1 MTDYLTIARKKID
14 QIDHKMIKLFE
25 QRLEVSR
32 NLGLYKKTRKLSV
45 YNPRRELELLNQ
57 NMRKL
62 RNVKENGIYYRKFF
76 NTVLSISKI
85 VQREKIT
92 HKCGLLGKN
101 LTHSKSPLIHNVIS
115 NLSKR
120 SYSYELIEI
129 EELND
134 VKPYLKMLK
143 NGEYLGFNVT
153 MPYKNSIIKY
163 CDYLTPISYLTG
175 SVNTLYVKRG
185 KIYGDNTDY
194 YGLKFSIN
202 EIPFDLTNH
211 TIHIL
216 GTGSTAKTAGYILNE
231 KKVSTKFVS
240 RDATNKKLNFPIIN
254 YDELE
259 KENIDI
265 IINATP
271 VGMYP
276 NVNERIIKKDIAKQA
291 NYALD
296 MIYNP
301 EKSLLLEDA
310 KAGSN
315 GLHMLIVQALESFKL
330 WFAFQLSVTKSTVE
344 KVKTNYDKLL

>member
-1 MTDYLTIARKKID
+1 MTDYLNLARKKIE
-14 QIDHKMIKLFE
+14 QIDRKMIKLFE

-32 NLGLYKKTRKLSV
+32 NLGLYKKTHKLSV

-62 RNVKENGIYYRKFF
+62 RNVKENGVYYRKFF
-76 NTVLSISKI
+76 NTVLTISKI
-85 VQREKIT
+85 AQRENIV
-92 HKCGLLGKN
+92 HRCALLGKN
-101 LTHSKSPLIHNVIS
+101 LTHSKSPLIHDVIS
-115 NLSKR
+115 KLTNRL
-120 SYSYELIEI
+120 YSYELIEI

-143 NGEYLGFNVT
+143 SGEYLGFNVT
-153 MPYKNSIIKY
+153 MPYKNTIIKY

-202 EIPFDLTNH
+202 EIPFDLVNR

-216 GTGSTAKTAGYILNE
+216 GTGSTAKTAGYILND
-231 KKVSTKFVS
+231 KKANVKYVS
-240 RDATNKKLNFPIIN
+240 RDKSDNKLNFPIID
-254 YDELE
+254 YQDLE
-259 KENIDI
+259 KEAVDI

-276 NVNERIIKKDIAKQA
+276 NSNDRIIKKEIANQA
-291 NYALD
+291 NYVLD
-296 MIYNP
+296 VIYNP
-301 EKSLLLEDA
+301 VQTLLLQDS
-310 KAGSN
+310 KVGNN
-315 GLHMLIVQALESFKL
+315 GLHMLIVQAVESFKL
-330 WFAFQLSVTKSTVE
+330 WFAFQLSVTKSVVQKIE
-344 KVKTNYDKLL
+344 NYYVKSL